1 MKTRI
6 SFFKKGAL
14 LAIAMFLVVGIA
26 AIVPFLIQSAES
38 AGERTKYSD
47 EWTKIQWAVSGIKNK
62 HISKGVNSDF
72 YNPYGNS
79 TIATI
84 SYGDFHVSVNVSE
97 RKTML
102 DRNSCFSVIPSVY
115 RGASQPY
122 ADGGYDLSDYA
133 VTSNSAPGVAAGA
146 NHSFAWKKDGTLY
159 SWGYNNMGQ
168 LGLGNTTGFSSPQIV
183 KQGDLKAPESINY
196 FNQGW
201 LVAGGSEVSAAVSYS
216 GVLYGWGKSGEV
228 PNLFTITPIENN
240 TPAYLGFA
248 NEVLD
253 MAAGNGFLA
262 LLAKDGKIYRRS
274 FNDSLGQTG
283 EKFSMVPGISG
294 VKGIAGGTNHIL
306 AITSNGDLWGYGSNA
321 AYQLGRSD
329 TSINSAVKINDS
341 EVGLVSQV
349 QLENSNKRTPSVD
362 SKFYISSAYNLATF
376 TVTANAA
383 PRDDPIP
390 PYFTLGEY
398 YKDYI
403 FLDSDNNANDKLLF
417 VNTSTNLGGG
427 KYLWEYAQDT
437 SVEAGTYT
445 VRLYTERTRML
456 KIFGVEFKDV
466 DNKSINPSWYKNNT
480 GGSSDFGKGVYSFY
494 GSLASI
500 TGFIGVAAGGDF
512 SLALKKDD
520 DKTVLYSW
528 GTNTYGQ
535 LGLGNYDTAQ
545 TMAKVPDF
553 PPNSEKLRSVSAGAV
568 HALVLTESGKVY
580 AWGRNNYGQLGI
592 GNTTNKNVPTLIT
605 ALNGKKIISIAAGDN
620 HSLAMDDAFNVYSW
634 GRNNYGQL
642 GLGNITN
649 RNTPIPVSGF

>member
-159 SWGYNNMGQ
+159 SWGYNNMRQ
-168 LGLGNTTGFSSPQIV
+168 LGLGNTTTNYSSPQKV
-183 KQGDLKAPESINY
+183 KQGDLKAPESVNY

-216 GVLYGWGKSGEV
+216 GDLYGWGKSGQV
-228 PNLFTITPIENN
+228 SSLLMTRTIENN

-283 EKFSMVPGISG
+283 ENFSAVPDISE

-321 AYQLGRSD
+321 AYQLGRND
-329 TSINSAVKINDS
+329 TSIDYPVKINDS

-349 QLENSNKRTPSVD
+349 LLENSNKRTPSVD

-376 TVTANAA
+376 TVVANKE
-383 PRDDPIP
+383 PDDNT
-390 PYFTLGEY
+390 FVWKKFAF

-403 FLDSDNNANDKLLF
+403 FLDSDNDANDRSLF
-417 VNTSTNLGGG
+417 VNTSTNLGGS
-427 KYLWEYAQDT
+427 KYLWESTQDT
-437 SVEAGTYT
+437 RVEAGTYT
-445 VRLYTERTRML
+445 VKLMTEKTPL
-456 KIFGVEFKDV
+456 FGEKSTE
-466 DNKSINPSWYKNNT
+466 SINPSWYKNNT
-480 GGSSDFGKGVYSFY
+480 GGSSDFGKGVYSFH

-500 TGFIGVAAGGDF
+500 TDFIGVAAGGDF

-545 TMAKVPDF
+545 TMAQVPDF
-553 PPNSEKLRSVSAGAV
+553 LPNSEKLRSVSAGGA
-568 HALVLTESGKVY
+568 HALALTESGKIY

-592 GNTTNKNVPTLIT
+592 GNTTNKNVPTLVSG

-620 HSLAMDDAFNVYSW
+620 HSLAMDDAFIVYSW
-634 GRNNYGQL
+634 GLNSSGQL
-642 GLGNITN
+642 GLGNTTN
-649 RNTPIPVSGF
+649 RNTPIPVSGL